1 MTNPENAPAAFT
13 QGPVRPDSLRIAVVV
28 SRFNDLVTDRLLEGA
43 TRALQQSGLGLSDV
57 PILRVPGALEIP
69 LACQEAIRSL
79 NVDAVLA
86 LGCVIRGET
95 AHFDLVAEGSAAG
108 LREVSLRW
116 GRPVLNGILA
126 TDTLEQA
133 LDRAGGKGGNRGR
146 DGALAALEMASLYR
160 DLAAHEAQ
168 PGPERPGLG

>member
-1 MTNPENAPAAFT
+1 MTDRPARPAFE
-13 QGPVRPDSLRIAVVV
+13 QGPIRAAGLSIALVV

-43 TRALQQSGLGLSDV
+43 TRALREAGLGASDV
-57 PILRVPGALEIP
+57 PVLRVPGALEIP
-69 LACQEAIRSL
+69 LACQEAIGSL
-79 NVDAVLA
+79 GVDAVVA

-95 AHFDLVAEGSAAG
+95 AHFDLVAQGSAAG
-108 LREVSLRW
+108 LREVSLRT

-146 DGALAALEMASLYR
+146 DCALAALDMASLHR
-160 DLAAHEAQ
+160 DLAAYAAAQ
-168 PGPERPGLG
+168 VPLGPEPA